1 MGDREYRA
9 LKLLGL
15 IAILLILENTIII
28 SLLGSSLYLYY
39 VKPLIWLSLSYIVW
53 RRPRTRFKGKLKLHK
68 FILLWSAICGVLY
81 TSVYFAGGFLDGI
94 GQSPYSKGLFGR
106 LVNIVCFGGVALMM
120 EWVRGY
126 IVNVVKGK
134 YKFLFGSITVLLFT
148 LYRLNLRLL
157 MGAAGLQQVVEYLG
171 EFMLPEIMENI
182 LLTYLV
188 YIGGAYPAII
198 YKAIVSI
205 PIWLAPILPDLVWI
219 TKAFIGII
227 MPVIFIIILRQ
238 VYRKESRDLKLRE
251 QKAEKPHV
259 WITTGIISVL
269 IIWFAVGVFPIF
281 PTVILTGSMEPS
293 LYPGDI
299 AIMRKVKPE
308 NIKDG
313 DVIQYFRRN
322 IFIIHRVIDIDE
334 DGEFQ
339 TKGDNNSAPD
349 SELVGVGQVRGKMI
363 GTVPKLGMLRLI
375 LTRRSQPTDEP
386 VEF

>member
-1 MGDREYRA
+1 M
-9 LKLLGL
+9 
-15 IAILLILENTIII
+15 
-28 SLLGSSLYLYY
+28 
-39 VKPLIWLSLSYIVW
+39 
-53 RRPRTRFKGKLKLHK
+53 
-68 FILLWSAICGVLY
+68 
-81 TSVYFAGGFLDGI
+81 
-94 GQSPYSKGLFGR
+94 
-106 LVNIVCFGGVALMM
+106 
-120 EWVRGY
+120 
-126 IVNVVKGK
+126 
-134 YKFLFGSITVLLFT
+134 
-148 LYRLNLRLL
+148 
-157 MGAAGLQQVVEYLG
+157 
-171 EFMLPEIMENI
+171 
-182 LLTYLV
+182 
-188 YIGGAYPAII
+188 
-198 YKAIVSI
+198 
-205 PIWLAPILPDLVWI
+205 
-219 TKAFIGII
+219 
-227 MPVIFIIILRQ
+227 
-238 VYRKESRDLKLRE
+238 
-251 QKAEKPHV
+251 

-349 SELVGVGQVRGKMI
+349 SELIGVGQVRGKMI